1 MNTYVN
7 RDNNTIIEFIPRK
20 FILMKQNDRFT
31 IKHLYKI
38 GHRVSLCNM
47 KFSIRFAP
55 RSKAKL
61 FIHIWLP
68 LIHIENNNSSFSIG
82 NKYKFIWN
90 HYPSLKNALT
100 K

>member
-1 MNTYVN
+1 MTTYIN

-20 FILMKQNDRFT
+20 FILMKQSDQFI

-47 KFSIRFAP
+47 KFSIRFAL

-90 HYPSLKNALT
+90 HYPSLKNALI